1 MSTPNVPVPGVEAL
15 RDNAARYLQQALA
28 EATQAAGPAALGA
41 TDLDL
46 ARSNL
51 RALAFMQAMG
61 VHGAYRYLR
70 DFVARQ
76 AVPTSSAGA
85 FLDGW
90 LEAYGLPRKPA
101 SAAVGTATGTGV
113 NGSVLPEG
121 TLLQTAGGVQLRS
134 TAAATVAAGAISVP
148 VAAVLEGLAG
158 NVAVGTPLALL
169 SPVSGVDSNLLVA
182 TGGLT
187 GGAELEADAQALE
200 RLAQRLANVPLG
212 GAPADYARWALQVA
226 GITRA
231 WGVRNPAGPC
241 TAGVII
247 MADVDGVATLPSTGQ
262 REAVEAYIRDP
273 LRGPPDELF
282 VIIPTLVELDFTIA
296 VAPDSTAIRARV
308 LDALR
313 DLFFREAAPGQPI
326 AHTHVTA
333 AISSVVGE
341 TNHVISAPA
350 MTIGGFFTVSGFDR
364 LLALGEVT
372 WA

>member
-46 ARSNL
+46 ARSNV

-76 AVPTSSAGA
+76 AVPTSAAGD

-101 SAAVGTATGTGV
+101 SAAVGSATGAGV
-113 NGSVLPEG
+113 NGSVLPAG
-121 TLLQTAGGVQLRS
+121 ALMQTAGGVQLRS
-134 TAAATVAAGAISVP
+134 TAAAAVAGGSLVVP
-148 VAAVLEGLAG
+148 VAAVDEGLAG
-158 NVAVGTPLALL
+158 NLAAGAPLTLL
-169 SPVSGVDSNLLVA
+169 SPVPGIDSALVVASGGMA
-182 TGGLT
+182 
-187 GGAELEADAQALE
+187 GGAALESDAQALE

-212 GAPADYARWALQVA
+212 GAPADYARWALTVP

-241 TAGVII
+241 TAGVLI
-247 MADVDGVATLPSTGQ
+247 MADADGVAGLPSAGQ
-262 REAVEAYIRDP
+262 RNAVEDYIRDP

-282 VIIPTLVELDFTIA
+282 VIIPTLVEVDFTIA
-296 VAPDSTAIRARV
+296 MQPDSTAIRERV
-308 LDALR
+308 LAALR

-326 AHTHVTA
+326 AHTHVSA
-333 AISSVVGE
+333 AISNVVGE
-341 TNHVISAPA
+341 SNHVITAPA
-350 MTIGGFFTVSGFDR
+350 MTIGGFFTVSAFDQ